1 MARGVLKRRRSRF
14 DAGVRMTLTRYVFR
28 QGLAASLMTL
38 AVLVAITLALFLAEM
53 LGDLGQAWLPG
64 SGLFQVLLLRLPEAV
79 VLTAPLALLIG
90 TMMSLGELAV
100 SEEVSVMRAAG
111 VQPGLLGRVLGG
123 LAAIWMIGLAMLVGW
138 AQPWADERSA
148 RLADTMA
155 EDWLIRSIQPGRFAS
170 LGIDG
175 LTLYVRDVDAGQRSF
190 SGVFLHHSGDGRVEL
205 IVAREGRIVPSGE
218 GGRMLELLD
227 GVHIGHAADVPGL
240 PLRRVAFERNSID
253 LPASTAA
260 SEGASMASMSAV
272 ELFGAA
278 GAGVQLEWARRL
290 SVPLMCAAMIGFVFP
305 VALSSGRARR
315 MAPVLVAIGAYLAYS
330 NLVQLLLG
338 RAALAERPVDALAA
352 VAGLHALVLSIGL
365 LLFLRWWRRW

>member
-1 MARGVLKRRRSRF
+1 
-14 DAGVRMTLTRYVFR
+14 MTLTRYLFR

-64 SGLFQVLLLRLPEAV
+64 SGLVQVLLLRLPEAV

-90 TMMSLGELAV
+90 TMMSLSELAV

-111 VQPGLLGRVLGG
+111 VRPNLLGGVLAG
-123 LAAIWMIGLAMLVGW
+123 LAAIWMIGLTLLVGW
-138 AQPWADERSA
+138 VQPWSEDRST
-148 RLADTMA
+148 RLAETMA

-190 SGVFLHHSGDGRVEL
+190 SGVFLHHSGNGRIEV
-205 IVAREGRIVPSGE
+205 IAAREGRILSTGD

-227 GVHIGHAADVPGL
+227 GVHVGHTAEAPGL
-240 PLRRVAFERNSID
+240 PLRRVAFARNSID
-253 LPASTAA
+253 LPASSAA
-260 SEGASMASMSAV
+260 SEESAVASMGMD
-272 ELFGAA
+272 ELLGNSGAA
-278 GAGVQLEWARRL
+278 VQLEWARRI
-290 SVPLMCAAMIGFVFP
+290 SMPLMCAAMIGFVFP
-305 VALSSGRARR
+305 VALSGGRARR
-315 MAPVLVAIGAYLAYS
+315 MAPVLFAIGVYLAYS

-338 RAALAERPVDALAA
+338 RAAVAERPGDALAA
-352 VAGLHALVLSIGL
+352 VAGLHALVLFVGL
-365 LLFLRWWRRW
+365 LQFLRWWRRW